1 MLILKVKCTNIKD
14 ILNKGTFSTAK
25 YQFLCLTGQ
34 ENVTLIS
41 LICIQIIIT
50 VIVFFLITN
59 IEEFK
64 QLEI

>member
-41 LICIQIIIT
+41 FICIQIIIT
-50 VIVFFLITN
+50 VIVFF
-59 IEEFK
+59 
-64 QLEI
+64 